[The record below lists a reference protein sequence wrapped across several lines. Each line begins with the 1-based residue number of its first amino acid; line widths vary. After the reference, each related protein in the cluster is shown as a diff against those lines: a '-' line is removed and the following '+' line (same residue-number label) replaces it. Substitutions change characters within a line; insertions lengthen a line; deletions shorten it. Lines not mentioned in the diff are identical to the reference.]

1 MVYDQRTVRNVIFWF
16 LHFSFFRISN
26 DYSQKPF
33 EEKQPFLQ
41 WISKVFIKFNYVTN
55 NFHLQMFGNQTTAV

>member
-33 EEKQPFLQ
+33 EEKQPFL
-41 WISKVFIKFNYVTN
+41 
-55 NFHLQMFGNQTTAV
+55 